1 MMDYWWSCFDT
12 GTLAVLLIFGTP
24 FIAVTGAVL
33 IKALRVVTGTPS
45 RREQKRLLD
54 DEAKQMQEL
63 YQGLVAMERRIESL
77 ETLLLDR
84 ERKEDYP

>member
-1 MMDYWWSCFDT
+1 MDLWWSCLDT

-24 FIAVTGAVL
+24 FIAVAGVVL
-33 IKALRVVTGTPS
+33 IKVLRVVTGTPS
-45 RREQKRLLD
+45 RRQQKQRLD

-63 YQGLVAMERRIESL
+63 YQGLVRMERRIEAL

-84 ERKEDYP
+84 ERKEDYQ

>member
-1 MMDYWWSCFDT
+1 MMDFWWSCFDT

-24 FIAVTGAVL
+24 FIAVAGAVL

-45 RREQKRLLD
+45 RREQKQLLD

-63 YQGLVAMERRIESL
+63 YQGLVAMERRIEAL

-84 ERKEDYP
+84 ERKEDYQ

>member
-1 MMDYWWSCFDT
+1 MMDFWWSCFDT

-24 FIAVTGAVL
+24 FIAVAGAVL

-63 YQGLVAMERRIESL
+63 YQGLVAMERRIEAL

-84 ERKEDYP
+84 ERKEDYQ

>member
-1 MMDYWWSCFDT
+1 MIDFGWSCWGA

-24 FIAVTGAVL
+24 FIAVAGVVL

-45 RREQKRLLD
+45 RREQKQLLD

-63 YQGLVAMERRIESL
+63 YQGLVTMERRIEAL

-84 ERKEDYP
+84 ERKKDYQ

>member
-1 MMDYWWSCFDT
+1 MMDFWWSCFDT
-12 GTLAVLLIFGTP
+12 GTLAVLLIIGTP
-24 FIAVTGAVL
+24 FIAVAGAVL

-45 RREQKRLLD
+45 RREQKQLLD

-63 YQGLVAMERRIESL
+63 YQGLVAMERRIEAL

-84 ERKEDYP
+84 ERKEDYQ

>member
-1 MMDYWWSCFDT
+1 MDVWWSCFDT

-24 FIAVTGAVL
+24 FIAVAGVVL
-33 IKALRVVTGTPS
+33 IKALRVVTGMPS

-54 DEAKQMQEL
+54 DEAKHMQEL
-63 YQGLVAMERRIESL
+63 YQGLVTMERRIETL

-84 ERKEDYP
+84 ERKEDYQ

>member
-1 MMDYWWSCFDT
+1 MDLWWSCLDT

-24 FIAVTGAVL
+24 FIAVAGVVL
-33 IKALRVVTGTPS
+33 IKVLRVVTGTPS
-45 RREQKRLLD
+45 RRQQKRRLD

-63 YQGLVAMERRIESL
+63 YQGLVRMERRIEAL

-84 ERKEDYP
+84 ERKEDYQ

>member
-1 MMDYWWSCFDT
+1 MMDVWGSCFDT

-24 FIAVTGAVL
+24 FIAVAGVVL
-33 IKALRVVTGTPS
+33 IKVLRVVTATPS
-45 RREQKRLLD
+45 RRQQKKLLD

-63 YQGLVAMERRIESL
+63 YQGLVLMERRIETL

-84 ERKEDYP
+84 ERKEDYQ

>member
-1 MMDYWWSCFDT
+1 MDLWWSCLDA

-24 FIAVTGAVL
+24 FIAVAGVVL
-33 IKALRVVTGTPS
+33 IKVLRVVTGTPS
-45 RREQKRLLD
+45 RRQQKQRLD

-63 YQGLVAMERRIESL
+63 YQGLVRMERRIEAL

-84 ERKEDYP
+84 ERKEDYQ

>member
-1 MMDYWWSCFDT
+1 MLDYWWSCFDT

-24 FIAVTGAVL
+24 FIAVAGAVL
-33 IKALRVVTGTPS
+33 IKALRIVTGTPS
-45 RREQKRLLD
+45 RREQKQLLD

-84 ERKEDYP
+84 ERKEDYQ

>member
-1 MMDYWWSCFDT
+1 MMDVWGSCFDT

-24 FIAVTGAVL
+24 FIAVAGVVL
-33 IKALRVVTGTPS
+33 IKVLRVITATPS
-45 RREQKRLLD
+45 RRQQKKLLD

-63 YQGLVAMERRIESL
+63 YQGLVLMERRIETL

-84 ERKEDYP
+84 ERKEDYQ